1 MNQKLLKS
9 HTILAICILILSVIP
24 VVAIGPYLHQFAD
37 DYVFGAPVYKAWT
50 ATHSFGA
57 CIQAAWAESMHIY
70 QTWQGTY
77 SACFLMALQPGIF
90 GKYWLVPIIL
100 LGNLILSTYTLG
112 YTILRR
118 LLHISKLEYTFISTL
133 FVLMT
138 VQFVWSFY
146 DAFCWYNG
154 AMYYTL
160 YYSISLFLPPYSSNS
175 ILQNLS

>member
-9 HTILAICILILSVIP
+9 HTILAICILILSIIP

-77 SACFLMALQPGIF
+77 SACFLMALQPGILANTGLYRLF
-90 GKYWLVPIIL
+90 YW
-100 LGNLILSTYTLG
+100 
-112 YTILRR
+112 
-118 LLHISKLEYTFISTL
+118 E
-133 FVLMT
+133 
-138 VQFVWSFY
+138 
-146 DAFCWYNG
+146 A
-154 AMYYTL
+154 
-160 YYSISLFLPPYSSNS
+160 
-175 ILQNLS
+175 

>member
-100 LGNLILSTYTLG
+100 LGSLILSTYTLG
-112 YTILRR
+112 
-118 LLHISKLEYTFISTL
+118 
-133 FVLMT
+133 
-138 VQFVWSFY
+138 
-146 DAFCWYNG
+146 
-154 AMYYTL
+154 
-160 YYSISLFLPPYSSNS
+160 
-175 ILQNLS
+175 